1 MSNGNKYLDLRQ
13 ASLHHS
19 TIHSHWTTHTG
30 TTCTH
35 AHSTQLYLHLHTCT
49 PSHLHNTGQHTQA
62 LHAHMHTPHN
72 CIFTSTH
79 APPHTYITHTPTSTL
94 PCTTHYTHCS
104 HNTHSL
110 HFHIPTHT
118 HYTQY
123 TPLHHTPTITQTVAA
138 NMSGELHLRMEAE
151 VVTATTYFKDLQNHQ
166 FGKLIC
172 SSTKLY
178 NYTPGCLKDSPKY
191 YTS

>member
-49 PSHLHNTGQHTQA
+49 PSHLHNTHSHLHTPLHNTLHPLLTQHT
-62 LHAHMHTPHN
+62 LTTLSHPH
-72 CIFTSTH
+72 
-79 APPHTYITHTPTSTL
+79 PHTLHTIHP
-94 PCTTHYTHCS
+94 P
-104 HNTHSL
+104 
-110 HFHIPTHT
+110 
-118 HYTQY
+118 
-123 TPLHHTPTITQTVAA
+123 HHTPTITQTVAA

>member
-19 TIHSHWTTHTG
+19 TIHSNSHWTTHTG

-49 PSHLHNTGQHTQA
+49 PSHLHNTHSH
-62 LHAHMHTPHN
+62 LHTP
-72 CIFTSTH
+72 
-79 APPHTYITHTPTSTL
+79 L
-94 PCTTHYTHCS
+94 TTHYTHCS
-104 HNTHSL
+104 HNTHPL

-123 TPLHHTPTITQTVAA
+123 TPPSHHTPTPTQTVAA

-166 FGKLIC
+166 FGMLTIIIQ
-172 SSTKLY
+172 SST
-178 NYTPGCLKDSPKY
+178 TIPQAA
-191 YTS
+191 